1 MPTEDECI
9 QDKRFFFLHPK
20 ANSMSAF
27 RTVEH
32 RSLTINSLNLSC
44 FIVSDSCICSYL
56 ETSYTFFKKE
66 TDCKA
71 RKIISN
77 HVCKMRQFMCRKAI
91 EQKAM
96 TSLS

>member
-32 RSLTINSLNLSC
+32 RSLTRNRPPKDL
-44 FIVSDSCICSYL
+44 
-56 ETSYTFFKKE
+56 TGKKKE
-66 TDCKA
+66 K
-71 RKIISN
+71 K
-77 HVCKMRQFMCRKAI
+77 FP
-91 EQKAM
+91 
-96 TSLS
+96 SLIHSTENWG